1 MTPRLSPTYAELL
14 LVIERQQTFILQ
26 LQDVVAEQAGQIVG
40 LKATVV
46 ELRERVVTLE
56 AQVGQN
62 SSNSHR
68 PPGSDLVPP
77 PKPKRE
83 SGGKRKGGQTG
94 HDGSHR
100 MLVPAE
106 RVDVVVPCLP
116 PACKGCGHSLTGV
129 PVDRDP
135 TRHQVTEL
143 PELRAT
149 VTEYQLHWLTCPG
162 CRASTRGELPD
173 GMRPLAFGP
182 RFIALVTLLLGRHL
196 GSHRRVCE
204 LLSDITDV
212 EIGLG
217 SITNLNAVASAALEA
232 PYREVGAMIR
242 QALVVYADETGWKQQ
257 GEGKPWMWV
266 AVCAG
271 AVLFQVHPTRAREGK
286 NALLAGFK
294 GTLVSDRYSA
304 YADHDTAD
312 RQVCHAHL
320 KRDFKGLEVLG
331 SEAARYGRELR
342 ALQKDL
348 FAIYYS
354 REAGEITL
362 EQAQVACEAEQVRWR
377 RCLEKGFQAQNDKV
391 HALCNSLLKLFP
403 AIFVFVED
411 LGVKGVNN
419 DAEQELRQVV
429 IKRKISNGSGSH
441 AGCRF
446 IERTLTVVATC
457 RRQGRNV
464 FEFLVS
470 ACEAAIKRMP
480 APKLLQTT

>member
-1 MTPRLSPTYAELL
+1 MPPLPPTYAELL
-14 LVIERQQTFILQ
+14 LVMERQQGII
-26 LQDVVAEQAGQIVG
+26 AEQASQIVA

-46 ELRERVVTLE
+46 ELRERVTALE
-56 AQVGQN
+56 AQVAQN

-77 PKPKRE
+77 PKPKRGK
-83 SGGKRKGGQTG
+83 GGNGKGGQPG

-100 MLVPAE
+100 LLVPAE
-106 RVDVVVPCLP
+106 RVDVLVPCLP
-116 PACKGCGHSLTGV
+116 PACKGCGHSLVGV
-129 PVDRDP
+129 TAEREP

-143 PELRAT
+143 PPLRAT

-173 GMRPLAFGP
+173 GMRPLWFGP

-212 EIGLG
+212 EISLG
-217 SITNLNAVASAALEA
+217 SIANLNAVAAAALEA
-232 PYREVGAMIR
+232 PYKEVAATIR
-242 QALVVYADETGWKQQ
+242 VAPVVYADETSWKDQT
-257 GEGKPWMWV
+257 EGKPWMWV
-266 AVCAG
+266 AVCAA
-271 AVLFQVHPTRAREGK
+271 AVLFRIHPTRAREGK
-286 NALLAGFK
+286 NVLLEGFNGK
-294 GTLVSDRYSA
+294 LVSDRYAA

-312 RQVCHAHL
+312 RQICHAHL
-320 KRDFKGLEVLG
+320 KRDFKGLEALG

-348 FAIYYS
+348 FALYYRREAGTITLMES
-354 REAGEITL
+354 REAADI
-362 EQAQVACEAEQVRWR
+362 EQERWR
-377 RCLEKGFQAQNDKV
+377 NCLEKGLHARNDRV
-391 HALCNSLLKLFP
+391 HALCTSLLRLFP
-403 AIFVFVED
+403 AIFLFVEEE
-411 LGVKGVNN
+411 GVKGVNN

-429 IKRKISNGSGSH
+429 IKRKVSNGSGSL

-446 IERTLTVVATC
+446 IERVLTVVATC
-457 RRQGRNV
+457 RRQRRNV

-480 APKLLQTT
+480 APKFLQTT